1 MDKYTL
7 PMSVTFGETECGI
20 DADFRNILKI
30 IEILH
35 DPDLLDAE
43 KVILSLEYFYTDNT
57 YETDTDLA
65 ITEMFDFIACG
76 NTSKKSNSNEPDKP
90 LYDWEKDFNIIIAP
104 INRVL
109 GCDVRGMKF
118 LHWWTFMS
126 AFMEIG
132 ECTFSTYVHIRKKLQ
147 RNIKLEKYEEKI
159 YKEHRDEIILPKK
172 YDKTTQELMD
182 LIMGKEE

>member
-1 MDKYTL
+1 
-7 PMSVTFGETECGI
+7 
-20 DADFRNILKI
+20 
-30 IEILH
+30 
-35 DPDLLDAE
+35 
-43 KVILSLEYFYTDNT
+43 
-57 YETDTDLA
+57 
-65 ITEMFDFIACG
+65 
-76 NTSKKSNSNEPDKP
+76 
-90 LYDWEKDFNIIIAP
+90 
-104 INRVL
+104 
-109 GCDVRGMKF
+109 
-118 LHWWTFMS
+118 MS